1 METTYRRNVLTFE
14 VNDSKLE
21 NEQVF
26 SRQLKLLFERYNL
39 TNKKT
44 ELSIGYTTDQLE
56 TYKQTLKV
64 VYFNE

>member
-26 SRQLKLLFERYNL
+26 SRQLKLLLERYNL
-39 TNKKT
+39 TNKKA
-44 ELSIGYTTDQLE
+44 EISIGYTTDQLD